1 MSRHPQLLIF
11 GYGNPGRGDDGLG
24 PAIAERIELLERP
37 GIVVETPMQL
47 NLEDAALVA
56 EAKSV
61 LFIDADVSLQAPF
74 ALREAAP
81 AGRIEFTS
89 HAMSPGALLA
99 VCADY
104 FAPPPPA
111 WVLSVK
117 GVEFG
122 VGEGMSREAAENLE
136 AALEF
141 TLDWIEERSGGKAF
155 DYARSGNG

>member
-1 MSRHPQLLIF
+1 MNRHPGLLVF

-24 PAIAERIELLERP
+24 PAIAERIEMLERP
-37 GIVVETPMQL
+37 DILVETPMQL
-47 NLEDAALVA
+47 NIEDAALVA
-56 EAKSV
+56 EAGSV

-74 ALREAAP
+74 ALREAGP

-89 HAMSPGALLA
+89 HAMSPEALLA

-104 FAPPPPA
+104 FAPAPPA
-111 WVLSVK
+111 WVLGVR

-122 VGEGMSREAAENLE
+122 LGEGISRKAAEHLE

-141 TLDWIEERSGGKAF
+141 ILKWI
-155 DYARSGNG
+155 DHARSGNG